1 MEIYEILDAV
11 ATAPTKVDKM
21 KVLVDND
28 CIALRDI
35 LKTNFDDN
43 IHIHVSNNIP
53 WEPNFN
59 SNKSLKDITKY
70 LVPLSKSTI
79 NEERADKSFKA
90 MLEQI
95 HPMDA
100 QILVDATR
108 QRLKYKGL
116 TAKLIQGVWGEKI
129 IS

>member
-21 KVLVDND
+21 KVLADND

-35 LKTNFDDN
+35 LKTNFDKN
-43 IHIHVSNNIP
+43 LHIHVSTEVQ

-70 LVPLSKSTI
+70 LVPLSKGTV
-79 NEERADKSFKA
+79 EVDRANKSFKA

-100 QILVDATR
+100 QVLLDATK
-108 QRLKYKGL
+108 QSLKYKGL
-116 TAKLIQGVWGEKI
+116 TAKLIQGVWGKKI

>member
-1 MEIYEILDAV
+1 MEIYEILEAV
-11 ATAPTKVDKM
+11 AAAKTKTDKM
-21 KVLVDND
+21 KVLADND

-35 LKTNFDDN
+35 LKTNFDSS
-43 IHIHVSNNIP
+43 ILIYVSKDIP
-53 WEPNFN
+53 WEPNT
-59 SNKSLKDITKY
+59 SNTKSLRDITKY
-70 LVPLSKSTI
+70 LVPLSKANVNS
-79 NEERADKSFKA
+79 ERADKSFKA

-100 QILVDATR
+100 QLLIDATL
-108 QRLKYKGL
+108 QQLKYKGL

>member
-11 ATAPTKVDKM
+11 ATAPSKVDKM
-21 KVLVDND
+21 KVLADND

-35 LKTNFDDN
+35 LKTNFDNN
-43 IHIHVSNNIP
+43 IHIYVSKGIP
-53 WEPNFN
+53 WEPNFG
-59 SNKSLKDITKY
+59 STKSLKDITKY
-70 LVPLSKSTI
+70 LVPLSKGTI
-79 NEERADKSFKA
+79 DKERADKSFKA

-100 QILVDATR
+100 QILVDATL
-108 QRLKYKGL
+108 QQLKYKGL
-116 TAKLIQGVWGEKI
+116 TSKLIQGVWGEKI